1 MAHEREDEDELSDA
15 VAPLRLESPFI
26 GGGFAPMILS
36 QKASEKS
43 VLQINIPL
51 LQSNSV
57 RERSSND
64 IAAAAEAANI
74 TFRKTPEKTNQEAWC
89 GNFKSMTFDEVA
101 QDLKLLR
108 GRPSELKVAASRL
121 EVYSD
126 FTEATE
132 SWTATALTEQQRN
145 RMRRE
150 REHVV
155 RASRPASPK
164 RVLHGHERVSQ
175 LQERWVGNL
184 DDPEND
190 SEMTPNAVMSLLQR
204 VEILDGKVITAEA
217 VKRLMEAMMDGQ
229 PIIEATLIAR
239 LNERRCNTISPLQ
252 FAAILSWIAERK
264 GISYA
269 QVVSV
274 LTNHPGAMRSKLEH
288 YFADFGHG
296 TARGLMTVYEFTRFC
311 RTFVLFTPSGR
322 FVEGDVHFLFTT
334 GGEGKAV
341 DLDGF
346 KRLLKQVAKKL
357 GIQMQALLRNLS
369 SREAE
374 LAHQAKF
381 PTGEP
386 VAVQRR
392 MAQIAS

>member
-1 MAHEREDEDELSDA
+1 MAAGLGAGESEALPAVAGRRTSGSRQSAAGSSPGPSGGSSSSSRPPGPAPRARSSCGKYPERMCPPPLTPATAEAAGLLPPRPPSSGTPRQSVLASSRLRQLRVFCAGSRSRSERGPVEATGPFSQESPREGRSPYAREGRGMAHEREDEDELSDA

-190 SEMTPNAVMSLLQR
+190 S
-204 VEILDGKVITAEA
+204 
-217 VKRLMEAMMDGQ
+217 
-229 PIIEATLIAR
+229 
-239 LNERRCNTISPLQ
+239 
-252 FAAILSWIAERK
+252 
-264 GISYA
+264 
-269 QVVSV
+269 
-274 LTNHPGAMRSKLEH
+274 
-288 YFADFGHG
+288 
-296 TARGLMTVYEFTRFC
+296 
-311 RTFVLFTPSGR
+311 
-322 FVEGDVHFLFTT
+322 
-334 GGEGKAV
+334 
-341 DLDGF
+341 
-346 KRLLKQVAKKL
+346 
-357 GIQMQALLRNLS
+357 
-369 SREAE
+369 
-374 LAHQAKF
+374 
-381 PTGEP
+381 
-386 VAVQRR
+386 
-392 MAQIAS
+392 